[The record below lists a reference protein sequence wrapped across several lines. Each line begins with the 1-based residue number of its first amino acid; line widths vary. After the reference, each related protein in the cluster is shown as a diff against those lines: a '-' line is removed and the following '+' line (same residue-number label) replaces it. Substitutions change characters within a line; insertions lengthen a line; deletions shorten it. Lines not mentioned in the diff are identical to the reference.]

1 MGRVNVRTPIAA
13 SIVLV
18 CAVAA
23 KAEAQAPAPTPTTAV
38 LVNLTVKGEA
48 DRAQVMKTLP
58 DEVRETVKLYL
69 DGKIQQWFSRSDGR
83 GVLFIVNASD
93 AAGAEAIMAGLPLA
107 KSGLVNLECTGLG
120 PLSPL
125 RLLLAPSPDGPKQPH

>member
-107 KSGLVNLECTGLG
+107 
-120 PLSPL
+120 
-125 RLLLAPSPDGPKQPH
+125 